1 MKTALSRIVQRAYPE
16 LSPSEV
22 EQLLRECADLER
34 HLVLKGGLPFDQARE
49 IARAQLFEG
58 LDPWAGD
65 EEYGPMP

>member
-1 MKTALSRIVQRAYPE
+1 MKTALSQAVQRAYPD

-22 EQLLRECADLER
+22 EQLLQECANLER
-34 HLVLKGGLPFDQARE
+34 QLVLKGLAFDQARE